1 MGPKEREHQRERHV
15 VDRSHRRVLRR
26 HRRRA
31 KRSRIEKIGLLI
43 FLVLF
48 ALMVGIAGGIALEA
62 LAY

>member
-1 MGPKEREHQRERHV
+1 VGPKEREHQRDSRV

-31 KRSRIEKIGLLI
+31 KRSRIEKIELLI
-43 FLVLF
+43 FLVLC
-48 ALMVGIAGGIALEA
+48 ALAVGIAGSIALKA